1 MTRKSDN
8 DNVAVFPT
16 PDDLRTP
23 DMALRAALADGLDAV
38 MIIGAN
44 SHGDMCF
51 YSSGNVSNKDAL
63 WMAEHA
69 KLHALGVREEGE
81 E

>member
-1 MTRKSDN
+1 MTTGSDN
-8 DNVAVFPT
+8 DNVAVFPA
-16 PDDLRTP
+16 PGVLRTP

-44 SHGDMCF
+44 ADGDMCF

-69 KLHALGVREEGE
+69 KLHALGVRGEGE

>member
-1 MTRKSDN
+1 MTTQSDN
-8 DNVAVFPT
+8 VSVFPA

-38 MIIGAN
+38 MVIGAN
-44 SHGDMCF
+44 ARGDMCF

-69 KLHALGVREEGE
+69 KLHALGVRDEGDE
-81 E
+81 